1 MTLISPSSGTLD
13 VKVTEEDG
21 RVNNFR
27 VSAASTPF
35 LTRQGQVRYK
45 LAAGQ
50 PRTSMS
56 HQTENETF
64 FSNEVSGD
72 AVKYLT
78 VRRPADFG

>member
-1 MTLISPSSGTLD
+1 M
-13 VKVTEEDG
+13 TEEDG

-50 PRTSMS
+50 PRPSMS

-64 FSNEVSGD
+64 LAMKFHGD
-72 AVKYLT
+72 AVKHLA
-78 VRRPADFG
+78 VRRPAAFW

>member
-1 MTLISPSSGTLD
+1 M
-13 VKVTEEDG
+13 TEEDG
-21 RVNNFR
+21 RVNNFQ

-50 PRTSMS
+50 PRPSMS

-64 FSNEVSGD
+64 FSNEVSWD
-72 AVKYLT
+72 AVKHLA
-78 VRRPADFG
+78 VRRPAAFW

>member
-64 FSNEVSGD
+64 FSNEVSRGCCQIPHCT
-72 AVKYLT
+72 A
-78 VRRPADFG
+78 AC